1 MIARDFFALPM
12 WQVLEIVADAQDAGA
27 ECVSSPVG
35 PGFTTALDGL
45 RQCGLLAWVDVRD
58 EDNLVLGNG
67 YAITDAGR
75 QLINVMRFARARAD
89 EELEAATQRT
99 GGAK

>member
-12 WQVLEIVADAQDAGA
+12 WQALEIVADAQDADA

-35 PGFTTALDGL
+35 PGFASALDSL
-45 RQCGLLAWVDVRD
+45 RQCGLLVWVDVRAD
-58 EDNLVLGNG
+58 DGLVLGNG

-75 QLINVMRFARARAD
+75 QLVNVMRFARARAD
-89 EELEAATQRT
+89 EELEAATESA